1 MRFPGAWHKD
11 IERWV
16 QKGLI
21 DPATAKRLNAELED
35 SSGGFGLGGVL
46 GVFGA
51 LLLGAAIMTLVAA
64 NWESIPRL
72 VRVVA
77 IIITIWASWLGG
89 AWRDSVGD
97 RIFSQVLYL
106 VGTLTFGAG
115 IALIG
120 QMYHMSGDTASAAI
134 VWTLGAMLGAA
145 LLRAPIVSAAAAGI
159 GLLYLTVAVTDYT
172 WHENWFIVIAPLL
185 AIAIFALSHW
195 TGSRVGKHGAVWLL
209 LAALVCHRFD
219 RLSSSIDEI
228 DFVFAFGG
236 AALFAGLSYAEDAV
250 DRLTGFA
257 NALLG
262 YALAV
267 SFFGF
272 TALQLGYGD
281 DKPSTT
287 MLGILVLALSVG
299 ALLLKG
305 RDHGGVRALAYTAF
319 GAEILYLASETIG
332 SILGT
337 SAFFLLSGIIVM
349 VIAWLMVRIE
359 KRIKAQRRE
368 GAAI

>member
-1 MRFPGAWHKD
+1 MRFPGAKHKD
-11 IERWV
+11 IDRWV

-21 DPATAKRLNAELED
+21 DQSTANRLNAELEE

-51 LLLGAAIMTLVAA
+51 LLLGAAIITLVAA

-72 VRVVA
+72 TRVLAIVA
-77 IIITIWASWLGG
+77 TVWLTWLAG
-89 AWRDSVGD
+89 AWRDGTGD

-120 QMYHMSGDTASAAI
+120 QMYHLSGDTASAAL
-134 VWTLGAMLGAA
+134 VWTLGAMLGAV
-145 LLRAPIVSAAAAGI
+145 LMRSPIVSASSAGV
-159 GLLYLTVAVTDYT
+159 GLLYLTAALTDNS
-172 WHENWFIVIAPLL
+172 WHGSWFLFIAPLL
-185 AIAIFALSHW
+185 AAAIFVLSHW
-195 TGSRVGKHGAVWLL
+195 NDSRMGKHGAVWLL
-209 LAALVCHRFD
+209 LATLVCHRFSNFSAD
-219 RLSSSIDEI
+219 ISQLDYI
-228 DFVFAFGG
+228 FAFGS
-236 AALFAGLSYAEDAV
+236 AALFVVLAFTEDAV
-250 DRLTGFA
+250 ERVLQFA
-257 NALLG
+257 HPLLAYVLAL
-262 YALAV
+262 

-272 TALQLGYGD
+272 TVLQIGYGH
-281 DKPSTT
+281 DKSSTA
-287 MLGILVLALSVG
+287 MLGLIVLALSVG

-332 SILGT
+332 SLLGT

-359 KRIKAQRRE
+359 KRIKAQARA
-368 GAAI
+368 GAAS

>member
-1 MRFPGAWHKD
+1 MRFPGARHND

-46 GVFGA
+46 AVFGA
-51 LLLGAAIMTLVAA
+51 LLLGAAILTLVAA

-72 VRVVA
+72 TRVIA
-77 IIITIWASWLGG
+77 IIATIWLAWLGG

-97 RIFSQVLYL
+97 RVFSQVFYL
-106 VGTLTFGAG
+106 IGTLTFGAG
-115 IALIG
+115 ISLIG

-145 LLRAPIVSAAAAGI
+145 LLRAPVVSAASAGI

-172 WHENWFIVIAPLL
+172 WHENWFIVVAPLL
-185 AIAIFALSHW
+185 AVAIFALSHW

-209 LAALVCHRFD
+209 LAALVCYRFD
-219 RLSSSIDEI
+219 RFSSSIEVLDYG
-228 DFVFAFGG
+228 FAFGG
-236 AALFAGLSYAEDAV
+236 AALFAALSFSEDAV

-262 YALAV
+262 YTLAV

-272 TALQLGYGD
+272 TVLQLGDGLER
-281 DKPSTT
+281 PATA
-287 MLGILVLALSVG
+287 MLGLLVLALAVG

-319 GAEILYLASETIG
+319 GTEILYLAYETIG
-332 SILGT
+332 SILDT
-337 SAFFLLSGIIVM
+337 SVFFLLSGIIVM

-359 KRIKAQRRE
+359 RRIKAQARE
-368 GAAI
+368 GAVA